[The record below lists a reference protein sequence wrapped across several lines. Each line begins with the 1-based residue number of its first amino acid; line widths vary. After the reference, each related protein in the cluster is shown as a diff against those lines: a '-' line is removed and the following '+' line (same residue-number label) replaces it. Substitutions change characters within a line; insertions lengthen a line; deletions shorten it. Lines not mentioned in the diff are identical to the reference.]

1 MTKHETV
8 NQCILVSM
16 LAFTS
21 LASAQTAPVTKD
33 QVDAAK
39 NAIDLR
45 VYQETQDLL
54 VQKSAAEAR
63 KAIAEAEKAEAA
75 AKIPPTDIKAL
86 SGSTNTEKFGAAGLV
101 KAFDLA
107 KTLASTVCDAID
119 TSTVVVYDQT
129 TVPGVVTA
137 KLVESEIL
145 RFTKA
150 ANEAEKVLIE
160 DAGAGGRGISKFW
173 FGVAAV
179 TGGIKA
185 AADLASLFKTNVTAT
200 STPYEPSAARNL
212 FISALAEKCP
222 EKVVGLGSGYLG
234 ELDTSKYEELRQR
247 MTALFEARQL
257 LHDGIESTKKRVEK
271 ATPDEKE
278 RLGKLIASATT
289 FLKQTDVFIE
299 TLKPS
304 DFSDKSPIYS
314 AARYLAYAERTRN
327 SNIIDFD
334 LKLEGLTITRENIF
348 VGQRLRLSGVA
359 LLWYRVYNPNGA
371 LIKAR
376 TLRQITRPV
385 EVNLRG
391 TDAPGDFWEGPV
403 EK

>member
-1 MTKHETV
+1 MTIHKSV
-8 NQCILVSM
+8 NRYVLITLLTFTQLVN
-16 LAFTS
+16 
-21 LASAQTAPVTKD
+21 AQTAPVTKD

-75 AKIPPTDIKAL
+75 AKIPPTEIKAL

-107 KTLASTVCDAID
+107 KTLASTVCEAID
-119 TSTVVVYDQT
+119 TSTVAVYDQT

-137 KLVESEIL
+137 KLVESEIS
-145 RFTKA
+145 RFTTA
-150 ANEAEKVLIE
+150 AKDATEALNSGMNTSK
-160 DAGAGGRGISKFW
+160 GGISKFL
-173 FGVAAV
+173 FGAAAV

-185 AADLASLFKTNVTAT
+185 VADLASLFKTNVTAT
-200 STPYEPSAARNL
+200 STPFEPSSARNL

-222 EKVVGLGSGYLG
+222 GKIVGLGSGYLG
-234 ELDTSKYEELRQR
+234 ELDTTKYEELRQR
-247 MTALFEARQL
+247 MTALFEARQSL
-257 LHDGIESTKKRVEK
+257 FDNIESTKKRAEK
-271 ATPDEKE
+271 APADEKE
-278 RLGKLIASATT
+278 RLGKLVASATT
-289 FLKQTDVFIE
+289 FLKQTDTFIE

-314 AARYLAYAERTRN
+314 AARYLAYAERTKN
-327 SNIIDFD
+327 SNILDFD

-359 LLWYRVYNPNGA
+359 LLWYRIYNPNGA
-371 LIKAR
+371 LIKAK
-376 TLRQITRPV
+376 TIRQITRPV

-391 TDAPGDFWEGPV
+391 TDAPGDFWEGPA